1 MIIGKCPV
9 CGADM
14 RVGSYMTRA
23 ELFRQMSDEEM
34 AEYIDLHTSEAM
46 WCKSPPED
54 CPPHEECVR
63 CILDWLKE
71 EVSE

>member
-14 RVGSYMTRA
+14 RIGSDMTRA

-34 AEYIDLHTSEAM
+34 AEYIDLHTAEAM

>member
-1 MIIGKCPV
+1 MIIGQCPV

-14 RVGSYMTRA
+14 RVGSDMTRA

-34 AEYIDLHTSEAM
+34 AEYIDLHTAEAM

-71 EVSE
+71 KVSD